1 MVTIGMP
8 VFNTDRYIAF
18 AIKSILKQT
27 HSNFELIIIDD
38 GSTDNTKEI
47 ITSFKDPRIKFFHFE
62 KNLGIASRLNEIIAM
77 AKGKYFARMDADDIM
92 FPNRLAVQVQ
102 FLEQNPEFDVI
113 GSTAVVINEKNEVIG
128 LREIKEKSTFKDAVQ
143 RSIFIHPS
151 IIGHI
156 NWFKNNLYDINLSG
170 AEDYELFLRT
180 FLNASFM
187 NLQDPLLFY
196 RDIAGNDLSPYIFR
210 QKMVTKSL
218 IKHKTLINN
227 QLFIYILIMFI
238 NFKSLVFTLSFKLKF
253 RRLFI
258 KFRNSKL
265 SIDKLSMYQ
274 VSLSNQCS

>member
-102 FLEQNPEFDVI
+102 FLEQHPEFDVI

>member
-8 VFNTDRYIAF
+8 VFNADKYIAF

-27 HSNFELIIIDD
+27 FSNFELIIIDD

-47 ITSFKDPRIKFFHFE
+47 IISFKDPRIKFFHFDQ
-62 KNLGIASRLNEIIAM
+62 NLGIASRLNEIVVM

-113 GSTAVVINEKNEVIG
+113 GCSAVVINEKNEVIG
-128 LREIKEKSTFKDAVQ
+128 LREIKEKSTFKDAVK

-180 FLNASFM
+180 FLNANFK

-196 RDIAGNDLSPYIFR
+196 RDITGNGLSTYVNR
-210 QKMVTKSL
+210 QKMVSKALKKNKSL
-218 IKHKTLINN
+218 INNHILIG
-227 QLFIYILIMFI
+227 ILIMFI

-265 SIDKLSMYQ
+265 SIDKLRIYQ